1 MSASLATT
9 ATFELTPRG
18 PYSLAASAAFLEGF
32 TPASHPGARD
42 GHLHL
47 AFVAD
52 GGELPVGVCVRE
64 GSGRVTG
71 EVAGRADSAVV
82 AAQVGRI
89 LSLDLDGGGYAE
101 VGRRD
106 PVVARLQASYPGL
119 RPVLFW
125 SPYEAAAWALLSHR
139 LRMTQAAGLK
149 RRIAER
155 LGHPVQIH
163 GDTLHAFPA
172 PGRLA
177 RLDGD
182 GVPGLPD
189 AKLQRLRALGEAALA
204 GRLDAARLRA
214 VPAEQALAE
223 LRRLPGVGDFSAEL
237 ILLRG
242 AGEPDWISTHEPRL
256 RHAVALAYGLERDPD
271 DARLRRVADAWR
283 PFRTWVSVL
292 IRSWFGQGAP
302 ALDQAAQRRMAT
314 PT

>member
-1 MSASLATT
+1 MSAPAATT

-32 TPASHPGARD
+32 TPATHAGARD

-52 GGELPVGVCVRE
+52 GGDLPTGVCVRE
-64 GSGRVTG
+64 RSGGIHG
-71 EVAGRADSAVV
+71 EVVGRAGVATV

-89 LSLDLDGGGYAE
+89 LSLDLDGGGYDQ

-106 PVVARLQASYPGL
+106 PVVGRLQARNPGL

-149 RRIAER
+149 RRMAER
-155 LGHPVQIH
+155 LGHPVEVH
-163 GDTLHAFPA
+163 GDTLHAFPG
-172 PGRLA
+172 PGRLT
-177 RLDGD
+177 RLDGF
-182 GVPGLPD
+182 PGLPE
-189 AKLQRLRALGEAALA
+189 AKLQRLRALGAAAAA

-214 VPAEQALAE
+214 MPAEQALDE

-271 DARLRRVADAWR
+271 DAELRAIADAWR

-292 IRSWFGQGAP
+292 VRSWFARGAP
-302 ALDQAAQRRMAT
+302 AVSHG
-314 PT
+314 